1 MAIRIVIADDHPIV
15 LDGLEQLFRLEDAF
29 EIVARCTTGQEA
41 LDAVRAHAPDILIL
55 DLRMPQRS
63 GLAVLRELQGEK
75 NLATRVVVLT
85 AALDEDEVL
94 EAIRLGVRGVVL
106 KEMAPR
112 LLVQCVRK
120 VHEGGQWLEKESI
133 GKALDKMLRTG
144 GSSVAG
150 AGALTPREVE
160 VVRLVA
166 EGLRNKE
173 IAERLLISEGTVKI
187 HLHSI
192 YEKLQIGGRVELSV
206 YARDR
211 GIV

>member
-1 MAIRIVIADDHPIV
+1 MPIRIVIADDHPIV
-15 LDGLEQLFRLEDAF
+15 LDGLEQLFRLEEEF
-29 EIVARCTTGQEA
+29 EIVGRCTNGQEA
-41 LDAVRAHAPDILIL
+41 LDAVEAHHPDILIL
-55 DLRMPQRS
+55 DLRMPLRS
-63 GLAVLRELQGEK
+63 GLGVLREMRQRGLD
-75 NLATRVVVLT
+75 TRVVVLT
-85 AALDEDEVL
+85 AALDEDEVVD
-94 EAIRLGVRGVVL
+94 AIRLGVKGVVL

-120 VHEGGQWLEKESI
+120 VHDGGQWLEKDSI
-133 GKALDKMLRTG
+133 GKALDKMLNRPG
-144 GSSVAG
+144 GLPSG
-150 AGALTPREVE
+150 AGSLTPREID

-173 IAERLLISEGTVKI
+173 IADRLQISEGTVKI

-206 YARDR
+206 FARDR

>member
-1 MAIRIVIADDHPIV
+1 MATRIVIADDHPIV
-15 LDGLEQLFRLEDAF
+15 LDGLEQLFRLEKEF
-29 EIVARCTTGQEA
+29 EIVARCTNGIEA
-41 LDAVRAHAPDILIL
+41 MEAVLRERPDILIL

-63 GLAVLRELQGEK
+63 GLGVLRELKEK
-75 NLATRVVVLT
+75 APETRVVVLT
-85 AALDEDEVL
+85 AALDEDEVV
-94 EAIRLGVRGVVL
+94 EAIRLGVKGVVL

-112 LLVQCVRK
+112 LLIQCVRK
-120 VHEGGQWLEKESI
+120 VHEGGQWLEKDSI
-133 GKALDKMLRTG
+133 GKALEKMLSRP
-144 GSSVAG
+144 GSVPAG
-150 AGALTPREVE
+150 AGTLTPREVD

-173 IAERLLISEGTVKI
+173 IAERLQISEGTVKI

-206 YARDR
+206 FARDR

>member
-1 MAIRIVIADDHPIV
+1 MPIRIVIADDHPIV
-15 LDGLEQLFRLEDAF
+15 LDGLEQLFRLEEEF
-29 EIVARCTTGQEA
+29 EIAARCTNGLQALEA
-41 LDAVRAHAPDILIL
+41 VEEHRPDILIL
-55 DLRMPQRS
+55 DLRMPLRS
-63 GLAVLRELQGEK
+63 GLGVLRELKEK
-75 NLATRVVVLT
+75 GTETRVVVLT
-85 AALDEDEVL
+85 AALDEDEVVD
-94 EAIRLGVRGVVL
+94 AIRLGVKGVVL

-120 VHEGGQWLEKESI
+120 VHEGGQWLEKDSI
-133 GKALDKMLRTG
+133 GKALEKMLNRP
-144 GSSVAG
+144 GSAPSG
-150 AGALTPREVE
+150 AGSLTPREVD

-166 EGLRNKE
+166 EGMRNKE
-173 IAERLLISEGTVKI
+173 IADRLQISEGTVKI

>member
-1 MAIRIVIADDHPIV
+1 MPIRIVIADDHPIV
-15 LDGLEQLFRLEDAF
+15 LDGLEQLFRLEEEF
-29 EIVARCTTGQEA
+29 EIVARCTNGLQALEA
-41 LDAVRAHAPDILIL
+41 VEQHRPDILIL

-63 GLAVLRELQGEK
+63 GLGVLRELKEK
-75 NLATRVVVLT
+75 GTETRVVVLT
-85 AALDEDEVL
+85 AALDEDEVVD
-94 EAIRLGVRGVVL
+94 AIRLGVKGVVL

-120 VHEGGQWLEKESI
+120 VHEGGQWLEKDSI
-133 GKALDKMLRTG
+133 GKALEKMLNRP
-144 GSSVAG
+144 GSAPSG
-150 AGALTPREVE
+150 AGSLTPREVD

-166 EGLRNKE
+166 EGMRNKE
-173 IAERLLISEGTVKI
+173 IADRLQISEGTVKI

>member
-1 MAIRIVIADDHPIV
+1 MPIRIVIADDHPIV
-15 LDGLEQLFRLEDAF
+15 LDGLEQLFRLEEEF
-29 EIVARCTTGQEA
+29 EIVARCVNGLQAIEA
-41 LDAVRAHAPDILIL
+41 VEAHHPDILIL

-63 GLAVLRELQGEK
+63 GLGVLRELKERG
-75 NLATRVVVLT
+75 LDTRVVVLT
-85 AALDEDEVL
+85 AALDEDEVVD
-94 EAIRLGVRGVVL
+94 AIRLGVKGVVL

-112 LLVQCVRK
+112 LLIQCVRK
-120 VHEGGQWLEKESI
+120 VHEGGQWLEKDSI
-133 GKALDKMLRTG
+133 GKALEKMLNRP
-144 GSSVAG
+144 GSLPAG
-150 AGALTPREVE
+150 AGSLTPREVD

-173 IAERLLISEGTVKI
+173 IADRLQISEGTVKI

-206 YARDR
+206 FARDR

>member
-1 MAIRIVIADDHPIV
+1 MPSIRIIIADDHPIV
-15 LDGLEQLFRLEDAF
+15 LDGLEQLFRLEEEF
-29 EIVARCTTGQEA
+29 EIVGRCTNGQEA
-41 LDAVRAHAPDILIL
+41 LDAVREKKPDVLIL
-55 DLRMPQRS
+55 DLRMPLKS
-63 GLAVLRELQGEK
+63 GLAVLRQLREEEIP
-75 NLATRVVVLT
+75 TRVVVLT

-112 LLVQCVRK
+112 LLIQCVKK
-120 VHEGGQWLEKESI
+120 VHEGGQWLEKDSV
-133 GKALDKMLRTG
+133 GRALDKILRG
-144 GSSVAG
+144 GGQSST
-150 AGALTPREVE
+150 LTPRELD

-173 IAERLLISEGTVKI
+173 IAEKLLITEGTVKI
-187 HLHSI
+187 HLHRI

-211 GIV
+211 GLV